1 MAGAGAG
8 EGARSGVVAQWL
20 AERRFGFV
28 QEKVTLTLTTLTL
41 TLTLSLTLVL
51 T

>member
-20 AERRFGFV
+20 AERRFGFGDDERSWR
-28 QEKVTLTLTTLTL
+28 QLQAPG
-41 TLTLSLTLVL
+41 
-51 T
+51 